1 MENLTRTVN
10 ERMNKLIASKKRFSD
25 IFEIMFS
32 RPEYI
37 LSEYTDGYK
46 IIKKTYAQ
54 HEAEAKSVCAAL
66 LNEGKKGSYI
76 AIAMENCPEWVSA
89 FWGCLMSGHKVIL
102 VNMRLP
108 ESMTVRSLKT
118 VGAQTVISKTPV
130 SYAEKN
136 LLIDDLLE
144 EGKNKPCTPDWE
156 DEIALFTSGT
166 TLHEKVC
173 VYSGKSIAE
182 QILNSREVLR
192 QNKEIKRRYKGAIKQ
207 LAFLPFYHIY
217 GLTAVYMWF
226 GFFARSFVFLS
237 DMGADTITRTVKKHG
252 VTHIFAV
259 PLLWHT
265 IENEILFEVS
275 NKDEKT
281 QKSFQKGLKL
291 CRGLQNVFPRLGQ
304 LVSKRILGE
313 VTRPLFGNSI
323 KFCIS
328 GGSYIRP
335 SALKL
340 INSIGYPLYNGYG
353 MTEIGITSVE
363 LRRTPK
369 KRELSSIGKPF
380 GSVSYAL
387 SEDGEL
393 KVNGSSIFK
402 GMYLDGVYAPFN
414 DEWFLTGDI
423 AYTDEKG
430 YYYLKG
436 RRGDCVI
443 SPDGENLNPDEAEK
457 LLNIEYARRFCV
469 LGMGEKGS
477 EELCL
482 IIEPS
487 VNLTGAHI
495 KKMMYGLYNGIAA
508 LPPAYKIK
516 KIYFADGAISS
527 ELDIKVSR
535 AALKRKIA
543 SGELKLKDAAEY
555 LKAADNKTDDELTDE
570 LTKRVIEIIARVVGK
585 DASQIGKDDH
595 FVFEIG
601 GNSLQY
607 LTLID
612 NLEKEFSVH
621 IKTTEESYCAT
632 AAEFSRCISRQISGE
647 GEK

>member
-217 GLTAVYMWF
+217 GLTAVYMS
-226 GFFARSFVFLS
+226 FFQTWV
-237 DMGADTITRTVKKHG
+237 
-252 VTHIFAV
+252 
-259 PLLWHT
+259 
-265 IENEILFEVS
+265 
-275 NKDEKT
+275 
-281 QKSFQKGLKL
+281 
-291 CRGLQNVFPRLGQ
+291 
-304 LVSKRILGE
+304 
-313 VTRPLFGNSI
+313 
-323 KFCIS
+323 
-328 GGSYIRP
+328 
-335 SALKL
+335 
-340 INSIGYPLYNGYG
+340 
-353 MTEIGITSVE
+353 
-363 LRRTPK
+363 RTP
-369 KRELSSIGKPF
+369 
-380 GSVSYAL
+380 
-387 SEDGEL
+387 
-393 KVNGSSIFK
+393 
-402 GMYLDGVYAPFN
+402 
-414 DEWFLTGDI
+414 
-423 AYTDEKG
+423 
-430 YYYLKG
+430 
-436 RRGDCVI
+436 
-443 SPDGENLNPDEAEK
+443 
-457 LLNIEYARRFCV
+457 
-469 LGMGEKGS
+469 
-477 EELCL
+477 
-482 IIEPS
+482 
-487 VNLTGAHI
+487 
-495 KKMMYGLYNGIAA
+495 
-508 LPPAYKIK
+508 
-516 KIYFADGAISS
+516 
-527 ELDIKVSR
+527 
-535 AALKRKIA
+535 
-543 SGELKLKDAAEY
+543 
-555 LKAADNKTDDELTDE
+555 
-570 LTKRVIEIIARVVGK
+570 
-585 DASQIGKDDH
+585 
-595 FVFEIG
+595 
-601 GNSLQY
+601 
-607 LTLID
+607 
-612 NLEKEFSVH
+612 
-621 IKTTEESYCAT
+621 
-632 AAEFSRCISRQISGE
+632 
-647 GEK
+647 